1 VEKPR
6 RIKSETFC
14 RPSRD
19 WKSNMVEHYTYQVSW
34 SEEDH
39 EFVATCAEFP
49 SLSWLAPDRVAALR
63 GIEGLVADVIA
74 DLKKSGEPV
83 PEPMAEREYSGRFVV
98 RTTAALHRRLAIE
111 AAEKHVSLNRYV
123 NLKLATG

>member
-1 VEKPR
+1 
-6 RIKSETFC
+6 
-14 RPSRD
+14 
-19 WKSNMVEHYTYQVSW
+19 MVEHYTYQVSW
-34 SEEDH
+34 SEEDR

-49 SLSWLAPDRVAALR
+49 SLSWLAPDQVDALR
-63 GIEGLVADVIA
+63 GLKDVVAGVVA

-111 AAEKHVSLNRYV
+111 AAERHVSLNRYV
-123 NLKLATG
+123 TLKLATG

>member
-1 VEKPR
+1 
-6 RIKSETFC
+6 
-14 RPSRD
+14 
-19 WKSNMVEHYTYQVSW
+19 MVEHYTYQVSW
-34 SEEDH
+34 SEEDG

-63 GIEGLVADVIA
+63 GVEELVDGVVA

-83 PEPMAEREYSGRFVV
+83 PEPMAERAYSGRFVV
-98 RTTAALHRRLAIE
+98 RMTAALHRRLAIE

-123 NLKLATG
+123 TLKLATG

>member
-1 VEKPR
+1 
-6 RIKSETFC
+6 
-14 RPSRD
+14 
-19 WKSNMVEHYTYQVSW
+19 MVEHYTYQVSW
-34 SEEDH
+34 SEEDG

-63 GIEGLVADVIA
+63 GVEELVAGVVA

-123 NLKLATG
+123 TLKLATG

>member
-1 VEKPR
+1 
-6 RIKSETFC
+6 
-14 RPSRD
+14 
-19 WKSNMVEHYTYQVSW
+19 MVEHYTYQVSW
-34 SEEDH
+34 SEGDR

-49 SLSWLAPDRVAALR
+49 SLSWLAPDQVDALR
-63 GIEGLVADVIA
+63 GLKDVVAGVVA

-98 RTTAALHRRLAIE
+98 RMTAALHRRLAIE

-123 NLKLATG
+123 TLKLATG

>member
-1 VEKPR
+1 
-6 RIKSETFC
+6 
-14 RPSRD
+14 
-19 WKSNMVEHYTYQVSW
+19 MVEHYTYQVSW
-34 SEEDH
+34 SEEDR

-49 SLSWLAPDRVAALR
+49 SLSWLAPGRAAALR
-63 GIEGLVADVIA
+63 GVEDLVAGVVA